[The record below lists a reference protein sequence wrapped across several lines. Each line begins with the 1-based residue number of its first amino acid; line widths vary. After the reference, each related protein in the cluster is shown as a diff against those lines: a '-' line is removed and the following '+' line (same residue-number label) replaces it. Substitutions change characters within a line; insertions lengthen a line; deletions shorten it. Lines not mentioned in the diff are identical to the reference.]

1 MVAGSEG
8 VVGGWDSGTL
18 PTSSMLVSIMVKSPA
33 LESKRY
39 HDGIE
44 TAVWGV
50 LLLCFSPRIQ
60 R

>member
-44 TAVWGV
+44 TAVWGGV
-50 LLLCFSPRIQ
+50 VVVF
-60 R
+60 